1 MHIVLFARD
10 PKKNKALPEFSACV
24 FTALHLTEVE
34 ERESSNYPPDGRYFI
49 GYASNASVKVCHS
62 DDGDFAQ
69 YPYWVVLQSPRI
81 QIDAQQAIPLSA
93 EQVAT
98 LLAESGLE
106 ILVPSEGWGKVGWV
120 PSGTVYGA

>member
-10 PKKNKALPEFSACV
+10 PKENKALPEFSACI
-24 FTALHLTEVE
+24 FSALHLTEFE
-34 ERESSNYPPDGRYFI
+34 ERESSNYPPDDRYFI

-62 DDGDFAQ
+62 DDDDFAQ

-81 QIDAQQAIPLSA
+81 QMDVKQSIPLSA

-98 LLAESGLE
+98 SLAESGLE